1 MPKEI
6 NVFPHS
12 IMNGRNRPRSQGQ
25 RNRYKSGGHFN
36 CVGFVK
42 GMNVNSFS
50 ISDRIFHYLL
60 LNSWESIIDILTSVP
75 NLLIMHCI
83 VTYVRH
89 DILSVKSN

>member
-1 MPKEI
+1 MPNEI

-12 IMNGRNRPRSQGQ
+12 IMNGRNRPRSRGQ

-50 ISDRIFHYLL
+50 IEFF
-60 LNSWESIIDILTSVP
+60 T
-75 NLLIMHCI
+75 
-83 VTYVRH
+83 TY
-89 DILSVKSN
+89 